1 MNIFEYK
8 FPAVLHILLLPYYIH
23 TREEGGL
30 YSCRRFGGQL
40 FPWAGTGYAGWMVL
54 FPKGGIDLGRGGAY
68 IQTMA
73 FFLQGIVKILN
84 LSVYFFVF
92 ILHSHPTHGFA

>member
-1 MNIFEYK
+1 MASSSRCNEYIRVQVPCCFTHTPSSLLYPYWGGGGGGVIPGK
-8 FPAVLHILLLPYYIH
+8 F
-23 TREEGGL
+23 
-30 YSCRRFGGQL
+30 CGQVF

-84 LSVYFFVF
+84 
-92 ILHSHPTHGFA
+92 